1 MNLVLTVK
9 IYDYGMI
16 AGKDSIGLKR
26 KLEKYNKNYFFVSFI
41 FLIVSFMPKI
51 EKNYLEEISSFS
63 ESLQKL
69 LLSAYESK
77 QLEEE
82 RLLIVLEEQEDR
94 KLYDQICELCTER
107 NIHLITL
114 EEWLLDHSFSSFQA
128 QLGKVSLY
136 AETEQSQESN
146 HRDLIQLY
154 FRDITSIQLLT
165 LDEEKE
171 LVYRIK
177 KWDEY
182 AKQKLISSNLRLVI
196 SIAKRY
202 FGHRISFIDL
212 IQEWTMGLIKA
223 IEKFDPDKNFKFSTY
238 ATWWI
243 KQSIIKSIAETNGV
257 ARLPVH
263 VLDEIR
269 AYNKANQELFQKL
282 GREATRRELSKYLNI
297 PLMKIKKIE
306 EQMSGGASLDGLI
319 GEEGKTNLGDVIED
333 TMTMTPDNYVEQEY
347 INENLKQIFAMF
359 DDREAKILKMRYG
372 IDGPKF
378 TLEQVAED
386 FNITRERVR
395 QIEQKA
401 LEKIKSHEGLNVM
414 LKP

>member
-1 MNLVLTVK
+1 
-9 IYDYGMI
+9 
-16 AGKDSIGLKR
+16 
-26 KLEKYNKNYFFVSFI
+26 
-41 FLIVSFMPKI
+41 MPKI

-94 KLYDQICELCTER
+94 KLYDQICELCAEW

-114 EEWLLDHSFSSFQA
+114 EEWLLDHSSSSFQA

-171 LVYRIK
+171 LAYRIK

-202 FGHRISFIDL
+202 FGHKISFIDL

-223 IEKFDPDKNFKFSTY
+223 IEKFDREIETEIIVQEKQKKEVGLELMSDLAYTVYCYLTGNDGSE
-238 ATWWI
+238 AI
-243 KQSIIKSIAETNGV
+243 KI
-257 ARLPVH
+257 
-263 VLDEIR
+263 
-269 AYNKANQELFQKL
+269 QKM
-282 GREATRRELSKYLNI
+282 SK
-297 PLMKIKKIE
+297 E
-306 EQMSGGASLDGLI
+306 
-319 GEEGKTNLGDVIED
+319 
-333 TMTMTPDNYVEQEY
+333 
-347 INENLKQIFAMF
+347 
-359 DDREAKILKMRYG
+359 
-372 IDGPKF
+372 
-378 TLEQVAED
+378 
-386 FNITRERVR
+386 
-395 QIEQKA
+395 
-401 LEKIKSHEGLNVM
+401 
-414 LKP
+414 

>member
-1 MNLVLTVK
+1 M
-9 IYDYGMI
+9 
-16 AGKDSIGLKR
+16 
-26 KLEKYNKNYFFVSFI
+26 EKYNKNYFFVSFI
-41 FLIVSFMPKI
+41 FLIVSFMLKI

-94 KLYDQICELCTER
+94 KLYDQICELCAEW

-154 FRDITSIQLLT
+154 FRDIISIQLLT

-171 LVYRIK
+171 LAYRIK

-202 FGHRISFIDL
+202 FGHKISFIDL

-297 PLMKIKKIE
+297 PLTKIKKIE
-306 EQMSGGASLDGLI
+306 EQMSGGASLDGQI

-347 INENLKQIFAMF
+347 IHENLKQIFAMF

>member
-1 MNLVLTVK
+1 
-9 IYDYGMI
+9 
-16 AGKDSIGLKR
+16 
-26 KLEKYNKNYFFVSFI
+26 
-41 FLIVSFMPKI
+41 MPKI

-94 KLYDQICELCTER
+94 KLYDQICELCAEW

-171 LVYRIK
+171 LAYRIK

-196 SIAKRY
+196 SIAKIY
-202 FGHRISFIDL
+202 FGHKISFIDL

-282 GREATRRELSKYLNI
+282 GREATRSELSKYLNI

-306 EQMSGGASLDGLI
+306 EQMSGGASLDGQI

-347 INENLKQIFAMF
+347 IHENLKQIFAMF